1 MNIQPPSPER
11 DAALDAAWSAN
22 SREEPPSRLDAA
34 VLAAA
39 HRAVG
44 SAPRDVAAPA
54 AEATSPQRWWMPLA
68 AAATIGAIAL
78 GILQLAPQEPAPTA
92 SVSDMAGTTAM
103 PRDRLLAVERK
114 DAAKQNADAAAASIA
129 AATKSGAA
137 ASSSAAQFPS
147 APTGTAGAQPESATR
162 LYALPTM
169 KQETAPASNSVQ
181 GSSAPPATTTRTPSP
196 ARDTDDAR
204 GQRAEPSAPIA
215 KRQAPPMPQAFPADA
230 ERRKMAGADSDEA
243 ARVIDGPAPD
253 IASARSAA
261 VPAAPS
267 ATITRGDAGFATD
280 KLAKE
285 ADAVARTPATAP
297 SAQLARTSPSGGG
310 AAPAAKTAASA
321 EATGVVAQDP
331 DAWIARIRR
340 LYDDGKQQ
348 DAAKEL
354 VAMRSA
360 FPDADGRLP
369 ESMRAWAATVK
380 P

>member
-1 MNIQPPSPER
+1 MNSPPPSPER
-11 DAALDAAWSAN
+11 DAVLDAAWSTH
-22 SREEPPSRLDAA
+22 SHEEPPPPLDAA
-34 VLAAA
+34 ILAAA

-44 SAPRDVAAPA
+44 SAPHDVAAPT

-92 SVSDMAGTTAM
+92 SVSDMAGSTAM
-103 PRDRLLAVERK
+103 PRDRLSAVEHK
-114 DAAKQNADAAAASIA
+114 DAAKQNADAPATSIA
-129 AATKSGAA
+129 AGTTSGAA
-137 ASSSAAQFPS
+137 ASSNAAQLPS
-147 APTGTAGAQPESATR
+147 APTGTARAQPGSATR

-169 KQETAPASNSVQ
+169 KQEAAPASNSVQ
-181 GSSAPPATTTRTPSP
+181 GSSAPPATATRAPSP

-204 GQRAEPSAPIA
+204 GQRAEPSGPVA

-230 ERRKMAGADSDEA
+230 ERRKMARADSDDA
-243 ARVIDGPAPD
+243 APVIDPPAPD
-253 IASARSAA
+253 IASARSAG

-267 ATITRGDAGFATD
+267 ATVTRGNAGFATG

-285 ADAVARTPATAP
+285 ADTVARTPALAP
-297 SAQLARTSPSGGG
+297 SAPVARASPIGGG
-310 AAPAAKTAASA
+310 AAPTAKTAASA
-321 EATGVVAQDP
+321 ETTGGATQDP
-331 DAWIARIRR
+331 DAWIARIRK
-340 LYDDGKQQ
+340 LYDDGKTK

-360 FPDADGRLP
+360 LPDADGRLP